1 MSLDWLW
8 VWLGLGGASIGGLLA
23 LAWFFPPLRKYAL
36 LAAGVLA
43 TLLAAYSKGSRD
55 RAALE
60 RKRRDQ
66 AVDKARS
73 AYDKID
79 TRPDDDRTVDER
91 LRRGRF

>member
-8 VWLGLGGASIGGLLA
+8 VWLGLGGVSIGGLIA
-23 LAWFFPPLRKYAL
+23 LAWFFPPLRKYAIA
-36 LAAGVLA
+36 AAGVIA
-43 TLLAAYSKGSRD
+43 ALLAAYTKGSRD
-55 RAALE
+55 RAELE

-66 AVDKARS
+66 AVDRARS

-79 TRPDDDRTVDER
+79 ARPDDERTVDER